1 MKILVA
7 TNDSDKLI
15 LFNSA
20 LKKLGQSELVTVSSS
35 HDAIHKSR
43 VEKPDLIILDISLD
57 ENHINEAAQQ
67 IREIYLGEWL
77 PILFIANFESEII
90 KRIIFAGG
98 DDYIIN
104 PLDETVILAKLKIM
118 KKLHDMH
125 LKNEENTRKFQ
136 MLSALDT
143 LTGVQNRTQFDK
155 AIHEKIN
162 QATAH
167 NTMFAVLSLDID
179 HFKIVNDNL
188 GHHIGDLLLKSVAMR
203 IKKCLGMDDF
213 IARIGS
219 DEFTIILGEIEQF
232 EVAEKVAQKII
243 NSLMLPHTLVNDE
256 VHITCSIGI
265 ACYPVDG
272 ENPLTLMQNAEIAMS
287 YAKELGR
294 NNFQPFAQELY
305 EKRKNTVNLE
315 DALKFAVDREE
326 LFLTYQ
332 PIYDLQ
338 NNEVVGMEALLS
350 WQHPNLGLISP
361 SLFIPIAEENGLIDS
376 IGKWT
381 FRSAFAQGAKWY
393 LAGYHDFKLAINIS
407 PRHLLQ
413 KSLPGLFMEIISKTQ
428 VPPHILEFE
437 LTETA
442 SMTQTKLAESV
453 LEDIHKLGIGLSL
466 DDFGTGYSSFIRLKH
481 LPINTIKIDK
491 AFIDNLTTNPKDAMI
506 VKSMIALGKN
516 LGIDIIAEGI
526 ETAKQAEILIEY
538 GCPKGQGFYLSK
550 PLNVTQ
556 MTAILK
562 QQHDAKKS

>member
-1 MKILVA
+1 M
-7 TNDSDKLI
+7 
-15 LFNSA
+15 
-20 LKKLGQSELVTVSSS
+20 
-35 HDAIHKSR
+35 
-43 VEKPDLIILDISLD
+43 
-57 ENHINEAAQQ
+57 
-67 IREIYLGEWL
+67 
-77 PILFIANFESEII
+77 
-90 KRIIFAGG
+90 
-98 DDYIIN
+98 
-104 PLDETVILAKLKIM
+104 
-118 KKLHDMH
+118 
-125 LKNEENTRKFQ
+125 
-136 MLSALDT
+136 
-143 LTGVQNRTQFDK
+143 
-155 AIHEKIN
+155 
-162 QATAH
+162 
-167 NTMFAVLSLDID
+167 
-179 HFKIVNDNL
+179 
-188 GHHIGDLLLKSVAMR
+188 KSVKTR
-203 IKKCLGMDDF
+203 
-213 IARIGS
+213 S
-219 DEFTIILGEIEQF
+219 
-232 EVAEKVAQKII
+232 
-243 NSLMLPHTLVNDE
+243 
-256 VHITCSIGI
+256 
-265 ACYPVDG
+265 
-272 ENPLTLMQNAEIAMS
+272 
-287 YAKELGR
+287 
-294 NNFQPFAQELY
+294 
-305 EKRKNTVNLE
+305 
-315 DALKFAVDREE
+315 
-326 LFLTYQ
+326 TYQ